1 MRKKI
6 TECNDEHVLN
16 ELKDC
21 IKHCSMQ
28 FKAGCYIRK
37 RQNEYNEHAAGDNR
51 QAKMQ
56 GSD

>member
-21 IKHCSMQ
+21 IKHCLKSTVVCSLSIHQ
-28 FKAGCYIRK
+28 SRK
-37 RQNEYNEHAAGDNR
+37 MTDCLTALIMNR
-51 QAKMQ
+51 
-56 GSD
+56 